1 MKQLL
6 SVVALSVAAL
16 VLIYGPADAAITV
29 TFNDTAD
36 TVTADF
42 SGAPAGVTIQTQ
54 PGATSESIIVVIT
67 GAFLAA
73 GQPATFTLGLTEPPD
88 NQLVSD
94 LITVSKQE
102 TGLAV
107 SFASDIEGGP
117 GLGTCA
123 NISCQPEFNPGTT
136 TPPNPFLTRDI
147 FLGSATGTAISG
159 GLVINAFSD
168 SDVVGQVPEPTTL
181 LLLGSGLAGLGLLRH
196 RRGRVR

>member
-1 MKQLL
+1 L

-29 TFNDTAD
+29 TFNDTTD

-42 SGAPAGVTIQTQ
+42 SVAPAGVTIQTQ
-54 PGATSESIIVVIT
+54 PGATSESIIVVIN
-67 GAFLAA
+67 GASLGAA
-73 GQPATFTLGLTEPPD
+73 QPATFTLGLTELPD
-88 NQLVSD
+88 LQQVSD

-102 TGLAV
+102 IGLTV
-107 SFASDIEGGP
+107 SFTSDAEG

-159 GLVINAFSD
+159 GLIINAFSD
-168 SDVVGQVPEPTTL
+168 SDVVGRVPEPTTL
-181 LLLGSGLAGLGLLRH
+181 LHLGSGLAGLGLLRY